1 MLVWAPE
8 PRERMV
14 YVNGHR
20 YVEGETLANG
30 AILQRIEQ
38 DGIIVIQAGHTKLR
52 SRGAGDDGA
61 PIAFAQQIVVVTTH
75 RSNFSC
81 PDRL

>member
-8 PRERMV
+8 PRERMA

-38 DGIIVIQAGHTKLR
+38 DGIIVIQAGQRLRLR
-52 SRGAGDDGA
+52 SETR
-61 PIAFAQQIVVVTTH
+61 
-75 RSNFSC
+75 
-81 PDRL
+81 

>member
-1 MLVWAPE
+1 MA
-8 PRERMV
+8 

-38 DGIIVIQAGHTKLR
+38 DGIIVIQAGQRLRLR
-52 SRGAGDDGA
+52 SETR
-61 PIAFAQQIVVVTTH
+61 
-75 RSNFSC
+75 
-81 PDRL
+81 